1 MKRRAAESVLAEG
14 TGDFGEDATVQA
26 VPVDS
31 GVSDQPTDPPET
43 VAGVDTP
50 RAERARRRLR
60 PRRRGGVGTVEGGVT
75 SGIYDSSM
83 CSSASTR
90 LRSTFFSP
98 RRMFFETAVVE
109 TPNSSASVDSVA
121 FRGLSK

>member
-1 MKRRAAESVLAEG
+1 MKQRAAESILAEG

-26 VPVDS
+26 VPVGS
-31 GVSDQPTDPPET
+31 SVSDPPTDPPET
-43 VAGVDTP
+43 VAGVETP
-50 RAERARRRLR
+50 RAERARWRLR
-60 PRRRGGVGTVEGGVT
+60 PRRRGGVGTVEGVT
-75 SGIYDSSM
+75 SRHYGSSM
-83 CSSASTR
+83 CSSASTM
-90 LRSTFFSP
+90 LWSIFFSP